1 LTADC
6 FYADPAGPSLAFLV
20 LPIGLIGWRW
30 GRWAACAA
38 AAAALLMTFML
49 SQACPEWEIGPLT
62 YLSRATAFL
71 TVALLAGELAEKR
84 AFVPSRPVHWSRPM
98 SELAGLTARE
108 REVLGLIATGAAN
121 AQIAEQLG
129 ISEATVKSHIR
140 AILGKLEVRNR
151 TEATR
156 LYLGHPLG

>member
-1 LTADC
+1 MTAYC
-6 FYADPAGPSLAFLV
+6 IEVDPAGPSLAFLV

-30 GRWAACAA
+30 GRWPACAA
-38 AAAALLMTFML
+38 AAAALLLAFIL
-49 SQACPEWEIGPLT
+49 SQACPGWEIGPLT

-71 TVALLAGELAEKR
+71 TVALLAGRLAEER
-84 AFVPSRPVHWSRPM
+84 AIVSAPPAHPSRPM
-98 SELAGLTARE
+98 AELGGLTARE

-121 AQIAEQLG
+121 AEIAERLG
-129 ISEATVKSHIR
+129 IAETTVKSHAKR
-140 AILGKLEVRNR
+140 VLHKLGVRNR